1 MASEVAGAEIVTVVN
16 TGATTVMRTLPVTVT
31 LPAVAVAVIVADPP
45 ATPVT
50 RPLLLTEAVPDA
62 DELHVTVAAIDAPN
76 WSFAL
81 AAS

>member
-1 MASEVAGAEIVTVVN
+1 MAIDVVGAVMVTVVSA
-16 TGATTVMRTLPVTVT
+16 GGETVMRTLPVTVT